1 MKRGEREKGGGRK
14 EEEGENLILFF
25 SAVSTCHREFFS
37 HFLSRPH
44 ASTLFPPQPSFS
56 ISFSLKPSLFS
67 IILPFYNPQSPDPSC
82 TSPASSSSWQ
92 SCVFFPFIV
101 KTFRFRSIEF
111 IHFSIIFPLSP
122 LPLSLPILYVSFFY
136 SVKATQ
142 FSCYAISLS
151 LFLDCQSKESTLLA
165 RFKVALDS
173 LGDS

>member
-1 MKRGEREKGGGRK
+1 MKRGERERRGGGRK

-25 SAVSTCHREFFS
+25 SAVSTCHREFFFPFPVPTTCLYS
-37 HFLSRPH
+37 ISSSTFIFHLLLTQTFSVQYHSPFLQSSITWPLLHFSTFFFFLAVVCFLSVYCKNISLSLHWIYP
-44 ASTLFPPQPSFS
+44 LLYYFPS
-56 ISFSLKPSLFS
+56 
-67 IILPFYNPQSPDPSC
+67 
-82 TSPASSSSWQ
+82 
-92 SCVFFPFIV
+92 
-101 KTFRFRSIEF
+101 
-111 IHFSIIFPLSP
+111 
-122 LPLSLPILYVSFFY
+122 LSLPVLYVSFFY